1 VIAGVLSAIGL
12 AAILVI
18 IAAIMADMKKP
29 PE

>member
-29 PE
+29 LE